1 MYQVCLESSITYVT
15 ISHRP
20 ALQAYHDQMLSIG
33 DGKCGWTLRDIDR
46 SVHEKKTLAMAQAS
60 LIDSS
65 TEQSIAKHLE
75 SR

>member
-1 MYQVCLESSITYVT
+1 MLT
-15 ISHRP
+15 HP
-20 ALQAYHDQMLSIG
+20 ARGQ
-33 DGKCGWTLRDIDR
+33 DIPVVAGPAPLTDEQR
-46 SVHEKKTLAMAQAS
+46 EKKTLAMAQAS